1 MTSAEQTG
9 DRVHQ
14 DAKGRLAQLTA
25 DMTKRQRPLHPAL
38 AFVTGTA
45 MRALTPQ
52 HTEAQGTLR
61 AVIGRVDTMLAQKD
75 PQDAISRCKLTGCEF
90 QAPHFA

>member
-25 DMTKRQRPLHPAL
+25 GVTKGQCPLHPAL
-38 AFVTGTA
+38 AFVASAA
-45 MRALTPQ
+45 MRALAPQ
-52 HTEAQGTLR
+52 HAEAQGALG
-61 AVIGRVDTMLAQKD
+61 AVVGRVDAMLAQKD
-75 PQDAISRCKLTGCEF
+75 L
-90 QAPHFA
+90 